1 MMLCMILTGGHW
13 AVLQS
18 SAWAKMVWNY
28 SQEMSLFAAVEKTFG
43 GLPCDFCK
51 KVRDAW
57 EHEEGKSPDKAV
69 DQFVKVECLVP
80 ESQVVVR
87 LDFDLFV
94 YPADVAER
102 LHARVFAPPVPV
114 PIVA

>member
-1 MMLCMILTGGHW
+1 MILTGGHW

-18 SAWAKMVWNY
+18 TAWAQMVWNY
-28 SQEMSLFAAVEKTFG
+28 SQEMSVFAAVEKTFG

-57 EHEEGKSPDKAV
+57 EHEEGKTSDKV
-69 DQFVKVECLVP
+69 LDQYVKVECLVP
-80 ESQVVVR
+80 ENQVVVR

-102 LHARVFAPPVPV
+102 FHARVHAPPVPV
-114 PIVA
+114 PIVS